1 MLTATYRLQM
11 NAGFTLAQARER
23 VEYFA
28 ALGVSHLYLSPIFA
42 ARRGSMHGYDVVD
55 PTRVN
60 PEIGTEADLRVLSQ
74 DLHRHG
80 MGLILDVVPNHMGI
94 GRENPYWDDVLA
106 SGERSPYAR
115 WFDIDWIGGHEEHRK
130 LTLPVLGDELD
141 GVVDRGELS
150 VELVPG
156 ATPRI
161 RYFAHSFPLDPTT
174 LPSDLQLASVDPEET
189 GELADVYATPQGR
202 TRLQALLERQHY
214 RLELWRR
221 GPREINY
228 RRFFD
233 VNELAALRMED
244 PLVFAATHE
253 LVLRLVREGMVDG
266 LRIDHVDGLLDP
278 AGYLERLRNETRPET
293 LVFVE
298 KILSPG
304 EELPAAWPVQG
315 TTGYEFLNDLEDVF
329 IDRGGFAQIEGTYRR
344 MRLSGETTFQE
355 IARAGKVRVLRGPL
369 HADVD
374 RAIALITPAPGASG
388 PRWPASQVADA
399 LIDFI
404 AALPVYRTYVGP
416 DGQTNTTD
424 RAIIERAV
432 VDAQAAS
439 EHPDI
444 VAWIGGLLLDRSA
457 DGEVD
462 AAARLQFV
470 QRVQQLS
477 GPAAAKGVEDTALYD
492 YVPLAS
498 RNEVGGAP
506 DRSLDDAVTR
516 LHDVNERRAA
526 RHPLALLATNTHDTK
541 RSADARARLDTLS
554 EMPEE
559 WEQAVRRWRQWNDRL
574 RRRDNGEAAPD
585 ANTEYL
591 LYQTLVALWP
601 SPPDLCERVTKYMI
615 KAAREAKA
623 RTNWVNP
630 DRSYEEALEQ
640 FIAGILAPSNTEFL
654 GGLAHLATRAAQAGA
669 RNALSRVAVHLTS
682 PGTPDIY
689 QGDELWN
696 FALVDPDNR
705 RQVDYDLRSAT
716 LGELAAGGD
725 SPGRIGEGDLLG
737 NRAKLLITD
746 RLLGLRR
753 AQPALFSR
761 GAYRPLAVRGSR
773 AAHVIA
779 FARSIDGRHAVTLA
793 SRLTWTWTSSSAAEW
808 WGDTGVELPDDM
820 RASQWR
826 DAITG
831 DAITGDA
838 ISAGGMAALSTVLG
852 KLPVA
857 VIVN

>member
-23 VEYFA
+23 VEYLA
-28 ALGVSHLYLSPIFA
+28 TLGVSHLYLSPIFA

-55 PTRVN
+55 PRRVN

-106 SGERSPYAR
+106 SGERSRYAR
-115 WFDIDWIGGHEEHRK
+115 WFDIDWIGGHDAHSK
-130 LTLPVLGDELD
+130 VTLPVLGDDL
-141 GVVDRGELS
+141 GAVIDRGELS
-150 VELVPG
+150 VELVAG

-161 RYFAHSFPLDPTT
+161 TYFAHSFPLDPTT
-174 LPSDLQLASVDPEET
+174 LPSDLQLASADPEEAR
-189 GELADVYATPQGR
+189 ELADAYATPSVR
-202 TRLQALLERQHY
+202 TRLRALLEQQHY
-214 RLELWRR
+214 RLEFWRR

-244 PLVFAATHE
+244 PRVFAATHE
-253 LVLRLVREGMVDG
+253 LVLRLVREGIVDG

-293 LVFVE
+293 LLFVE
-298 KILSPG
+298 KILSAG

-329 IDRGGFAQIEGTYRR
+329 IDRGGFAQIENAYRR
-344 MRLSGETTFQE
+344 MRLPQEATFHD
-355 IARAGKVRVLRGPL
+355 IARAGKARVLRGPL

-374 RAIALITPAPGASG
+374 RVVALIAPAGGGRA
-388 PRWPASQVADA
+388 PRWPARWPVSEIAGA
-399 LIDFI
+399 LIEFI

-416 DGQTNTTD
+416 DGQPNATD
-424 RAIIERAV
+424 RAIIQRAV
-432 VDAQAAS
+432 ADARAAS
-439 EHPDI
+439 AHPEI
-444 VAWIGGLLLDRSA
+444 VAWIGGLMLTHA
-457 DGEVD
+457 VGGEVD

-492 YVPLAS
+492 YVPLSS

-506 DRSLDDAVTR
+506 DRPLDDAVTA
-516 LHDVNERRAA
+516 LHDANERRAA
-526 RHPLALLATNTHDTK
+526 HHPLALLATNTHDTK
-541 RSADARARLDTLS
+541 RSADVRARLDTLS
-554 EMPEE
+554 EMPHE
-559 WEQAVRRWRQWNDRL
+559 WEEAIGRWRNVNEGH
-574 RRRDNGEAAPD
+574 RRPDNVQCAPD

-591 LYQTLVALWP
+591 LYQTLVSLWP
-601 SPPDLCERVTKYMI
+601 SPPDLRERVTKYMI
-615 KAAREAKA
+615 KAAREAKVH
-623 RTNWVNP
+623 TNWVNP
-630 DRSYEEALEQ
+630 DQSYEQALER
-640 FIAGILAPSNTEFL
+640 FVGRILAPSNTEFL
-654 GGLAHLATRAAQAGA
+654 DDLAHVAERAARAGA
-669 RNALSRVAVHLTS
+669 RNALSRVALHLTS

-705 RQVDYDLRSAT
+705 RQVDYDLRSAL
-716 LGELAAGGD
+716 LGELATAGD
-725 SPGRIGEGDLLG
+725 SLGRIGDAALSSDD
-737 NRAKLLITD
+737 AKLLITS
-746 RLLGLRR
+746 RLLGVRR
-753 AQPALFSR
+753 AQPELFHR
-761 GAYRPLAVRGSR
+761 GSYRRLVVRGSR

-779 FARSIDGRHAVTLA
+779 FARSINGRHAVTLA
-793 SRLTWTWTSSSAAEW
+793 SRLTWTWTSSSSAEW
-808 WGDTGVELPDDM
+808 WGDTGIQLPEDMATGRWRDVITRKTIAMDGM
-820 RASQWR
+820 RAV
-826 DAITG
+826 
-831 DAITGDA
+831 
-838 ISAGGMAALSTVLG
+838 SALLD

-857 VIVN
+857 VLVN